1 MKNIGNFGIN
11 MGDGKNVCS
20 FIDEFIDLCKNFGFR
35 NRQIVEIMKRA
46 LNKRGV
52 TDILIPN
59 T

>member
-20 FIDEFIDLCKNFGFR
+20 FIDLCKNFGFR